1 MYFKEKFNATIQ
13 RHPVI
18 IEIKGCSVLH
28 NVCVCVCFPSHLVS
42 LFVFLFSFLVL
53 FSFLSFFV
61 CFVLLK
67 VCDFVLFC
75 FVNFSRSLLL
85 KHCSFWWLS

>member
-28 NVCVCVCFPSHLVS
+28 NVCVCVFSFSSCFTFCFSIFFFGVVFF
-42 LFVFLFSFLVL
+42 FVFF
-53 FSFLSFFV
+53 
-61 CFVLLK
+61 CLL
-67 VCDFVLFC
+67 
-75 FVNFSRSLLL
+75 
-85 KHCSFWWLS
+85 CSFKSL